1 VRAGGG
7 LVGIAEGLESDS
19 ILFLAVPDGAVSS
32 YAAELARL
40 SIPAR
45 ASVVH
50 VSGTLGLDAL
60 DALRPRHAV
69 GSFHPLQSFPSPR
82 TSDAFRGI
90 TVAVDASTPS
100 LRRRLAKLA
109 RDVGARPR
117 HVDDRQRAL
126 YHAAAVFTSNYLI
139 AVVYEGVR
147 LLEASGWPRGDA
159 ERALLPLVEGV
170 VANLRKRG
178 TVGALTGPIR
188 RGDVDT
194 INRHLQAL
202 DRLSAPS
209 AQSAT
214 SPQVGKT
221 YRMLGAIALEIAKE
235 AGLQPAAAGRI
246 KRALTRKV
254 AATRRRGRS

>member
-1 VRAGGG
+1 
-7 LVGIAEGLESDS
+7 
-19 ILFLAVPDGAVSS
+19 
-32 YAAELARL
+32 
-40 SIPAR
+40 
-45 ASVVH
+45 
-50 VSGTLGLDAL
+50 
-60 DALRPRHAV
+60 
-69 GSFHPLQSFPSPR
+69 
-82 TSDAFRGI
+82 
-90 TVAVDASTPS
+90 VDASTPS

>member
-1 VRAGGG
+1 LSRLSKAGG
-7 LVGIAEGLESDS
+7 DS
-19 ILFLAVPDGAVSS
+19 IVFLAVPDGVASS
-32 YAAELARL
+32 YAADLARV
-40 SIPAR
+40 SIPPR
-45 ASVVH
+45 VSIVH

-60 DALRPRHAV
+60 DALRALHAV
-69 GSFHPLQSFPSPR
+69 GSFHPLQSFPAPR
-82 TSDAFRGI
+82 PPDAFRGI

-109 RDVGARPR
+109 RDIGARPR
-117 HVDDRQRAL
+117 HVDDSQRVL

-147 LLEASGWPRGDA
+147 LLEASGWPRAEA

-170 VANLRKRG
+170 VVNLRKRG

-209 AQSAT
+209 ALRPLPRPRRGDPSG
-214 SPQVGKT
+214 VGKT

-246 KRALTRKV
+246 ERALTRKV
-254 AATRRRGRS
+254 AATRRRGR